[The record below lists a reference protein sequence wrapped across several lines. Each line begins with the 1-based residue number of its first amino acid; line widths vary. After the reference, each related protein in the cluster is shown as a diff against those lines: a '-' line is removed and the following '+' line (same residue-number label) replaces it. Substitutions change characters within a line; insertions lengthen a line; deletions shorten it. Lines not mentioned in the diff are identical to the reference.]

1 MDPRICEKKKH
12 DRDRDLLRV
21 GVASESEREGGDEL
35 FFLVHIALY

>member
-12 DRDRDLLRV
+12 DRDRDLLR
-21 GVASESEREGGDEL
+21 VASESEREGGDEL